1 MRGFAYILC
10 AVLLVAC
17 AKKDEPV
24 TDTAMGAAAGPAPAA
39 PAPIALADVAG
50 KWTIVVKPETGDS
63 TLVTY
68 ELNAT
73 GDPTGWTLV
82 MPGRKPVAVRVVE
95 VAGDSIVTEAGPYP
109 SMLRKGTN
117 VTTHTVSRLKDG
129 KLVGTGTAHYSKG
142 ADSVMHVRT
151 EGTRK

>member
-1 MRGFAYILC
+1 MRGFALLLC
-10 AVLLVAC
+10 VLALGAC
-17 AKKDEPV
+17 AKKDQPV
-24 TDTAMGAAAGPAPAA
+24 TDTAMGTATPEPAP
-39 PAPIALADVAG
+39 PAIALADVAG
-50 KWTIVVKPETGDS
+50 KWTIVVRPETGDS

-73 GDPTGWTLV
+73 ADSSGWTLV

-109 SMLRKGTN
+109 SVLRKGSTVN
-117 VTTHTVSRLKDG
+117 THSVSRLQGG
-129 KLVGTGTAHYSKG
+129 KLVGTSTARYSGKG

-151 EGTRK
+151 EGTKKQ

>member
-1 MRGFAYILC
+1 MRGSALMLC
-10 AVLLVAC
+10 AVVLAGC
-17 AKKDEPV
+17 AKKDDAV
-24 TDTAMGAAAGPAPAA
+24 TDTAMGAAAAPAPA
-39 PAPIALADVAG
+39 IALADIAG
-50 KWTIVVKPETGDS
+50 KWAIVVKPETGDS

-82 MPGRKPVAVRVVE
+82 LPGQKPVAVRVVE

-109 SMLRKGTN
+109 SVLRKGAT
-117 VTTHTVSRLKDG
+117 VSTRSVSRLKDG
-129 KLVGTGTAHYSKG
+129 KLVGTSTAHYSTKG
-142 ADSVMHVRT
+142 ADSVAYVRT